1 MGFVEVL
8 SRTKECEINLTVL
21 CAKDGWHRF
30 MVIASLVGI
39 FKNY

>member
-8 SRTKECEINLTVL
+8 SRTKECVINLKVL
-21 CAKDGWHRF
+21 CVKGGWHRF
-30 MVIASLVGI
+30 MVIASLVDI